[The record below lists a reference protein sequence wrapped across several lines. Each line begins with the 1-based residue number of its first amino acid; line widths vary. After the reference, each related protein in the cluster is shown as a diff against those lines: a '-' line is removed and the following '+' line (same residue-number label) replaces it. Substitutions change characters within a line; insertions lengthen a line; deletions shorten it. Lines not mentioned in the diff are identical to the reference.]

1 MITEFTNF
9 PKDQNPR
16 IPLPKRGGFLSVQ
29 AGQYNYCDPKKDKGP
44 YNSYE
49 VAYFDENDNWGQ
61 LPELGESSD
70 GMVYGWVDK
79 SEVVGI
85 LEKEGFSPSQIRKLL
100 PDE

>member
-9 PKDQNPR
+9 PKDRNPR

-70 GMVYGWVDK
+70 GMVYGWIDRKVICDL
-79 SEVVGI
+79 
-85 LEKEGFSPSQIRKLL
+85 LESEGFSPAQVKGLL
-100 PDE
+100 PSE

>member
-1 MITEFTNF
+1 MNEHFLDIK
-9 PKDQNPR
+9 PRNPS

-29 AGQYNYCDPKKDKGP
+29 ASEYNYCTPKHNKGP
-44 YNSYE
+44 YFSYE
-49 VAYFDENDNWGQ
+49 VAYFDENDNWCDV
-61 LPELGESSD
+61 PELGKSND

-79 SEVVGI
+79 SDVIGI